1 VGEADLRRKLRDAAA
16 VVTVSDYNLE
26 HLRGRFGADAG
37 RVRRIYNG
45 LDLHDLCYSP
55 PDRRPPIVIGVGRLV
70 EKKGFSDLVEA
81 AALLRKR
88 GREFRCEIVGD
99 GVLRGALADQVR
111 RLDLEGHVELMGAL
125 PRGEVYR
132 RVASAAAL
140 AAPCVVAADGN
151 RDGLP
156 TVLLEAM
163 ALGTPCVST
172 PVTGIPELVR
182 EGDTGLIVGER
193 DSGALADAL
202 ERLLDD
208 ERLSRRLARS
218 ARALVEAEFDI
229 ERNSVA
235 LREVF
240 GAAAPAPKAV
250 EVG

>member
-1 VGEADLRRKLRDAAA
+1 
-16 VVTVSDYNLE
+16 
-26 HLRGRFGADAG
+26 
-37 RVRRIYNG
+37 
-45 LDLHDLCYSP
+45 
-55 PDRRPPIVIGVGRLV
+55 
-70 EKKGFSDLVEA
+70 
-81 AALLRKR
+81 
-88 GREFRCEIVGD
+88 
-99 GVLRGALADQVR
+99 
-111 RLDLEGHVELMGAL
+111 
-125 PRGEVYR
+125 
-132 RVASAAAL
+132 
-140 AAPCVVAADGN
+140 
-151 RDGLP
+151 
-156 TVLLEAM
+156 
-163 ALGTPCVST
+163 
-172 PVTGIPELVR
+172 VTGIPELVR